1 MVFEIIEFVQER
13 CAVTIQRD
21 PTFNFNKT
29 DKTGE
34 KMVKLPSLLSRK
46 DMILQDVSVI
56 QP

>member
-21 PTFNFNKT
+21 PTFNLNKT